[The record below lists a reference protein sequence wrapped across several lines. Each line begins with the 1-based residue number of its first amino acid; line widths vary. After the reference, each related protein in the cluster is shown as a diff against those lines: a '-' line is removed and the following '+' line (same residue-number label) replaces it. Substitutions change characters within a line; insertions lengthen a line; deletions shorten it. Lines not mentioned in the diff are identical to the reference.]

1 MDTQELPKD
10 KPKPTTRPTRGS
22 MASTFFHNESNNWNC
37 AQSVHKSQQELTG
50 LSDEQIELTYRS
62 KGGGR
67 AEGGMCGAIY
77 AASGL
82 VGGEHS
88 ARLIEE
94 FRQRA
99 GGLTCAEL
107 KGKYNRP
114 CSVLV
119 DMAQEILLETQ
130 ATQNEKTD
138 EDN

>member
-1 MDTQELPKD
+1 MGTQELPQD
-10 KPKPTTRPTRGS
+10 KPKSATRPRGP
-22 MASTFFHNESNNWNC
+22 MASTFFHNASNNWNC

-50 LSDEQIELTYRS
+50 LTDDEIELTYRS

-77 AASGL
+77 AASSL
-82 VGGEHS
+82 INAEHS
-88 ARLIEE
+88 AQLIET

-114 CSVLV
+114 CSALV
-119 DMAQEILLETQ
+119 DMAQEILL
-130 ATQNEKTD
+130 ATQTTLNE
-138 EDN
+138 ENR